1 MLGIDTK
8 ILVRLLVADD
18 ADQTRRARRIGVR
31 GPVKRDLLRLH
42 GRGRWFDPGTAHQ
55 FKVTIDLNRPGPRR
69 SRSVAPSI
77 RRATR
82 LGRQFLERL
91 PLLANVRHDLRPAH
105 LV

>member
-42 GRGRWFDPGTAHQ
+42 GRGSL
-55 FKVTIDLNRPGPRR
+55 VR
-69 SRSVAPSI
+69 SRHRPPVQGDYRFESTRPAKI
-77 RRATR
+77 EERRAVNSQSYAPWT
-82 LGRQFLERL
+82 
-91 PLLANVRHDLRPAH
+91 PIS
-105 LV
+105 